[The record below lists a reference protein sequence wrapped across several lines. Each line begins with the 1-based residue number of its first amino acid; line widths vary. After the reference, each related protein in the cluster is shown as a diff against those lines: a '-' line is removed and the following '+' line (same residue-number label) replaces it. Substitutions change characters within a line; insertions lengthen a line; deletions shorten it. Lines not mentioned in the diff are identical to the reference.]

1 MLGFQELEQAA
12 VIVCGLLESSER
24 SRQPVLLKGEIIL
37 AYSLGMQSITVGK
50 APWQELE
57 SAGREVPT
65 VRKLRDGAWLS
76 LVLSFI
82 YAFIYLLIQS
92 TRCCCCTHPGWV
104 LPPQ

>member
-50 APWQELE
+50 PPWQELE

-65 VRKLRDGAWLS
+65 VRKLRDGA
-76 LVLSFI
+76 
-82 YAFIYLLIQS
+82 
-92 TRCCCCTHPGWV
+92 
-104 LPPQ
+104 